1 MGDFFMQEN
10 KKKRDYLIFTL
21 FYQFLICAILFGSIY
36 ALKASNSDL
45 YESIKES
52 YYNLPSQ
59 KDITI
64 KDVGKLLNTNTDTPV
79 DENNSNQATVAE
91 QVTEKESS
99 KEAVKKDN
107 SLSATI
113 TGAKNSKSATESLPT
128 NVSVSSYVL
137 NQRMFLPVKG
147 NITSRFGK
155 RIHPITKED
164 SFHAG
169 IDIAADTG
177 TPIRAAFDGKV
188 IVADYD
194 DWNGYYLKIEHEG
207 DIMTVYCHCEKLKV
221 SKGDTVKAGDIIATV
236 GSTGS
241 STGPHLHF
249 ELRIENVS
257 YDPETALQE
266 ATNAV

>member
-1 MGDFFMQEN
+1 MQEN

-36 ALKASNSDL
+36 ALKVSNSDL

-52 YYNLPSQ
+52 YYNLSSQ

-64 KDVGKLLNTNTDTPV
+64 KDVGKLLNTNTDTLV
-79 DENNSNQATVAE
+79 DENNSNQVTEAE
-91 QVTEKESS
+91 QVAEKESS

-113 TGAKNSKSATESLPT
+113 TGAKNSKSATEALPT

-137 NQRMFLPVKG
+137 NQRMILPVKG

-177 TPIRAAFDGKV
+177 TPIRAAFDGEV

-194 DWNGYYLKIEHEG
+194 DWNGNYLKIEHEG

-221 SKGDTVKAGDIIATV
+221 SKGDTVKAGDVIATV

-249 ELRIENVS
+249 ELRIGNVS